1 MKHYGT
7 NTVFRQTIWKI
18 AGLKNSPHPFGQN
31 HDLVQFDLHP
41 FMFSVTHI
49 KDRFVIE
56 LLDTAPWYKVDRCMK
71 RKQCLADNVNK
82 AFWKMEHWLI
92 MTEFFSCHNV
102 FQYSY
107 ATKA

>member
-1 MKHYGT
+1 
-7 NTVFRQTIWKI
+7 
-18 AGLKNSPHPFGQN
+18 
-31 HDLVQFDLHP
+31 
-41 FMFSVTHI
+41 MFSVTHI

-107 ATKA
+107 ATKTIVKRLSMELKLIKQMPSGDI